1 MYDASFDD
9 QRAAIS
15 SRDRRWLWAVRLA
28 SIAAVLYAVNAD
40 AQIPG
45 LPVLQ
50 NAWATAGMN
59 AALDIGGGDGSVYA
73 GALSWTPAGGHFEV
87 SGGAG
92 YRSRTGAKGAPVY
105 GLRAA
110 IPFGSASGSFGF
122 AAFAGIGGG
131 GSSTTHTA
139 APCLLGVT
147 PGCVPVVGA
156 GLTDTGTV
164 TVDSTSNS
172 LEIPIGVGIGW
183 RRAIGGAHGV
193 SVYATPSYVFF
204 TGGSKSGGLIRA
216 ALAADV
222 GITPA
227 IGATLGVEFGGKRP
241 RGAGGPSGVLYG
253 LGVSYAFGHR

>member
-9 QRAAIS
+9 QSAAVS
-15 SRDRRWLWAVRLA
+15 PRDRRWLWAVRLA
-28 SIAAVLYAVNAD
+28 AIAAVLYAVNAD

-50 NAWATAGMN
+50 NAWATPGID
-59 AALDIGGGDGSVYA
+59 AALNIGGGDGSVYA
-73 GALSWTPAGGHFEV
+73 GAVSYTPAGGHFEV
-87 SGGAG
+87 SGGLG
-92 YRSRTGAKGAPVY
+92 FRSQPGAKGSAVY
-105 GLRAA
+105 GVRAA
-110 IPFGSASGSFGF
+110 MPFGSATGSFGF

-131 GSSTTHTA
+131 SSSTTHTV

-147 PGCVPVVGA
+147 PGCTPTPSS
-156 GLTDTGTV
+156 GLSDTGTV

-183 RRAIGGAHGV
+183 RHAIGATHGV

-204 TGGSKSGGLIRA
+204 TGGSKSGGLVRA

-222 GITPA
+222 GITQA
-227 IGATLGVEFGGKRP
+227 IGGTLGVEFGGTRP
-241 RGAGGPSGVLYG
+241 RGAGGPTGVLYG
-253 LGVSYAFGHR
+253 LGVSWAFGHR